1 MRILVDSLIEGA
13 RRAHGTVVI
22 IDVFRAF
29 TTEAV
34 AFRRGAKK
42 IILVGSPEEALRL
55 RNEGIADLCVGEV
68 QRHPSTRIRLQQL
81 PLRDVAGRL
90 GEQGHRALHHG
101 GHRGCEHAAVNA
113 DAIYVGSLV
122 IARSTVEAILRDSPD
137 LVTIVAMGDGGKVRT
152 DEDEQCALY
161 MRNLLEGRRPDPDA
175 VRSLVMACDQ
185 AAKYDDPA
193 RPHFRPEDREAALM
207 NRQHPVRHQGI
218 PRGRDVGVA
227 AGRCTV
233 LRTSAF
239 PNTVIPAQA
248 GIHPPLPSWQRP
260 G

>member
-34 AFRRGAKK
+34 AFQRGAKK

-55 RNEGIADLCVGEV
+55 RSEGIADLCVGEV
-68 QRHPSTRIRLQQL
+68 RGIRPPEFDYNNSPYEMSQADLEGKVIAHSTM
-81 PLRDVAGRL
+81 AGTV
-90 GEQGHRALHHG
+90 GVT
-101 GHRGCEHAAVNA
+101 AAVNA
-113 DAIYVGSLV
+113 DEIYVGSLV

-193 RPHFRPEDREAALM
+193 KRSFPPGR
-207 NRQHPVRHQGI
+207 
-218 PRGRDVGVA
+218 PRGRPHDRQRTRSPSRYPA
-227 AGRCTV
+227 RTACWCRDRSTPV
-233 LRTSAF
+233 LVVQHHSIEKGNETMTR
-239 PNTVIPAQA
+239 
-248 GIHPPLPSWQRP
+248 
-260 G
+260 

>member
-34 AFRRGAKK
+34 AFQRGAKK

-68 QRHPSTRIRLQQL
+68 RGIRPPGFDYNNSPYEMSQADLEGKVIAHSTM
-81 PLRDVAGRL
+81 AGTV
-90 GEQGHRALHHG
+90 GVT
-101 GHRGCEHAAVNA
+101 AAVNA
-113 DAIYVGSLV
+113 NAIYVGSPRHRA
-122 IARSTVEAILRDSPD
+122 IDRPGHPARRPQN

-193 RPHFRPEDREAALM
+193 KPHFRPGRPRGRAP
-207 NRQHPVRHQGI
+207 NRQRPVRHQGI
-218 PRGRDVGVA
+218 PRRRHVGVET
-227 AGRCTV
+227 GSTPRPSGS
-233 LRTSAF
+233 TS
-239 PNTVIPAQA
+239 
-248 GIHPPLPSWQRP
+248 
-260 G
+260 

>member
-13 RRAHGTVVI
+13 QRARGTVVI

-34 AFRRGAKK
+34 AFQRGAKK

-55 RNEGIADLCVGEV
+55 RSDGIADLCVGEV
-68 QRHPSTRIRLQQL
+68 QGMRPPGFDYNNSPYEMSQADIEGKVLAHSTM
-81 PLRDVAGRL
+81 AGTV
-90 GEQGHRALHHG
+90 GVTS
-101 GHRGCEHAAVNA
+101 AVNA
-113 DAIYVGSLV
+113 DQIYVGSLV
-122 IARSTVEAILRDSPD
+122 IAKPTIEAILRDDPD

-161 MRNLLEGRRPDPDA
+161 MRNLIEGRNPDADA

-193 RPHFRPEDREAALM
+193 KPHFRPEDRETALQIDSIPFAIKVSREDGM
-207 NRQHPVRHQGI
+207 LVSRPVG
-218 PRGRDVGVA
+218 
-227 AGRCTV
+227 
-233 LRTSAF
+233 
-239 PNTVIPAQA
+239 
-248 GIHPPLPSWQRP
+248 PLS
-260 G
+260 